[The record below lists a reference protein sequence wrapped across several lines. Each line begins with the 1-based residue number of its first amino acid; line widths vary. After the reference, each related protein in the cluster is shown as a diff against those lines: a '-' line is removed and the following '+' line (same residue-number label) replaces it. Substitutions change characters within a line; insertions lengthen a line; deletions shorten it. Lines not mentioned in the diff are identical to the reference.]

1 MGSLQSALV
10 GFALCRLLR
19 VRQFGPQENVIL
31 QTTAVAAATLPL
43 AGGFV
48 SIIPA
53 LEMLDPP
60 VRLST
65 GQIFLWC
72 TGISFFGVFFAVPLR
87 RQVCVCGGCKRKEGA
102 GGFLIGG
109 KEDEMRMS
117 AARSIHT
124 SDGKGEKGG
133 TNFYFI

>member
-1 MGSLQSALV
+1 MFPISSLAFISYPPPTHPYHTGWVTMGSLQSALV
-10 GFALCRLLR
+10 GFAFCRLFR
-19 VRQFGPQENVIL
+19 VRDFGPHHNVIL

-60 VRLST
+60 IKLST
-65 GQIFLWC
+65 MQIFLWC

-87 RQVCVCGGCKRKEGA
+87 RQVC
-102 GGFLIGG
+102 
-109 KEDEMRMS
+109 MS
-117 AARSIHT
+117 VLYKWA
-124 SDGKGEKGG
+124 
-133 TNFYFI
+133 